1 MNPPRLRRRLNLAEL
16 HAAVQGR
23 LVVSCQPVGGGP
35 MDDDATVARMAQAA
49 VAGGA
54 AALRIEGARRL
65 AVVRAAVAVP
75 IVGIVKR
82 DLAHSPV
89 RITPLVADVQALV
102 AAGADIVAVDV
113 TDRPR
118 PVRVAELWA
127 AITAGGAHAM
137 ADASCEADA
146 LAAWAMGFAIVGTT
160 LSGYTGGFAA
170 AEPAGPDLA
179 LVARLARAVQPASHG
194 AMLAEAR
201 LLLRKGERDAG
212 LALLEDI
219 REQPRGSGEEEDAW
233 FMAVRI
239 LGDLYLDELGRP
251 DLAVGCYVAYRDY
264 QKSGADTLF
273 LLGRAHEA
281 TGNVPGAIK
290 AYEAVTMYQNHPR
303 LWEATEA
310 ARRLKG

>member
-179 LVARLARAVQPASHG
+179 LVARLARAGCRVMAEGRYDTPAR
-194 AMLAEAR
+194 AAA
-201 LLLRKGERDAG
+201 
-212 LALLEDI
+212 
-219 REQPRGSGEEEDAW
+219 
-233 FMAVRI
+233 AVRA
-239 LGDLYLDELGRP
+239 GAW
-251 DLAVGCYVAYRDY
+251 AVTVGSALTRLEV
-264 QKSGADTLF
+264 
-273 LLGRAHEA
+273 A
-281 TGNVPGAIK
+281 TGWFAS
-290 AYEAVTMYQNHPR
+290 AVRDGGVRENERIGTDTGPI
-303 LWEATEA
+303 TPS
-310 ARRLKG
+310 